1 MAAYIFAEV
10 EVTDPVLFADYSRQ
24 VPAVVA
30 QYGGR
35 YLVRGGAATL
45 HEGSEPPQRLV
56 ILEFPDMA
64 QLQAFYNSAEY
75 KPLLAMRGRTAK
87 SRLIS
92 IEGT

>member
-10 EVTDPVLFADYSRQ
+10 EVTDPVVFADYGRQ

-45 HEGSEPPQRLV
+45 HEGDVAPKRLV
-56 ILEFPDMA
+56 ILEFPSMA
-64 QLQAFYNSAEY
+64 HMQTFYNSAEY
-75 KPLLAMRGRTAK
+75 KPLLAMRERSAN

>member
-10 EVTDPVLFADYSRQ
+10 EVTDPVVFADYSRQ

-35 YLVRGGAATL
+35 YLVRGGATTL
-45 HEGSEPPQRLV
+45 HEGDVAPKRLV
-56 ILEFPDMA
+56 ILEFPNMA
-64 QLQAFYNSAEY
+64 QLQTFYNSAEY
-75 KPLLAMRGRTAK
+75 KPLLAMRGRSAN

-92 IEGT
+92 TEGT

>member
-1 MAAYIFAEV
+1 MAAYVFAEV
-10 EVTDPVLFADYSRQ
+10 EVTDPVVFADYGRQ

-45 HEGSEPPQRLV
+45 HEGDVAPKRLV
-56 ILEFPDMA
+56 ILEFADMT

-75 KPLLAMRGRTAK
+75 KPLLALRARAAK
-87 SRLIS
+87 TRLIS

>member
-10 EVTDPVLFADYSRQ
+10 DVTDPVLFADYGRQ

-45 HEGSEPPQRLV
+45 HEGEQAPKRLV
-56 ILEFPDMA
+56 ILEFPNMA
-64 QLQAFYNSAEY
+64 QLQTFYNSAEY
-75 KPLLAMRGRTAK
+75 QPLLALRARAAK
-87 SRLIS
+87 TRLIS